1 MFERTKKA
9 MLVAVLAAGAVL
21 GAATAHAQS
30 ATFRVEFGTS
40 PHWTTIGGTRVQ
52 IVRDDER
59 PNYDIFRVNGRYYV
73 YNTGDW
79 YVSDVPNGTFSYM
92 EPRFVP
98 TDLRSVPRQYW
109 YSYPSDW
116 DGNGQ
121 GGYDRNNPNDRYNDR
136 NNPNDRYYDNTP
148 PSNRDDDRYYD
159 NGADAT
165 FRLDFGPRRPRFT
178 FVSGTSIEELS
189 GPYRP
194 SYDVFRYHHMYYV
207 YANGTWYMGRHWDE
221 PLARIEF
228 SAVPSAFAQVPSN
241 HWRSYPASWPNPNY
255 RRHHRRSYTDY

>member
-1 MFERTKKA
+1 MFERTKKS
-9 MLVAVLAAGAVL
+9 MLVAVLAAGAVF
-21 GAATAHAQS
+21 GAISAYAQG
-30 ATFRVEFGTS
+30 ATFRVDFGTS

-59 PNYDIFRVNGRYYV
+59 PDYDFFRVNGRYYA
-73 YNTGDW
+73 YSSGDW
-79 YVSDVPNGTFSYM
+79 YVSDVPTGTFSYM

-109 YSYPSDW
+109 SSYPSDW
-116 DGNGQ
+116 DVNDRGDVNGPH
-121 GGYDRNNPNDRYNDR
+121 YDTNPHYETNPNYQNNPTY
-136 NNPNDRYYDNTP
+136 
-148 PSNRDDDRYYD
+148 NRDDNDRSYD
-159 NGADAT
+159 NDVSAT
-165 FRLDFGPRRPRFT
+165 FSLDFGRRRPHFT
-178 FVSGTSIEELS
+178 FVSGTSVEELS

-207 YANGTWYMGRHWDE
+207 YANDSWYMGRHWDE

-255 RRHHRRSYTDY
+255 RRHHRRIYNDD